1 MISIKYFDKFTSQN
15 NNLVIFI
22 TKLAELRTISLPFG
36 LNSYLDNQSLIST
49 LNKKKSLEVF
59 HITKKPKIH
68 YKIIL
73 KIVDIH
79 NNNYFS
85 SGSSIYDKFDY
96 KEVKNLTFVFSK
108 IIEKKNIIPQ
118 IILSYQIQ
126 SYNFDKYLSKKKL
139 YPKNLLISRKNNKIN
154 FNSINYNSNLV
165 KSINFTKDL
174 ISEPAN
180 TLNPVTYAQ
189 RCKKIN
195 IQGLKIK
202 IL

>member
-1 MISIKYFDKFTSQN
+1 M
-15 NNLVIFI
+15 
-22 TKLAELRTISLPFG
+22 
-36 LNSYLDNQSLIST
+36 
-49 LNKKKSLEVF
+49 
-59 HITKKPKIH
+59 
-68 YKIIL
+68 
-73 KIVDIH
+73 DIH

-154 FNSINYNSNLV
+154 FKSINYNSNLV

-195 IQGLKIK
+195 IQGNGMQKRSFLHVNDFNSACE
-202 IL
+202 ILLNHEFYIDYWMTL